1 VTAICSNIA
10 LVAAVFDPSF
20 ELAFEGPLGTHM
32 ISLQKTS
39 VSEGTHGRINRIAF
53 PALLFGFCA
62 GFFMPS
68 AGAYAATD
76 SKKSSHMEATQGVT
90 DNLARQKTLKSSVGT
105 VEGKSNWRGKKGRC
119 LLKISGKKFIDGQ
132 CWVRLETGGSFQ
144 IMSLNES
151 YIAQLLRLD
160 GEAIGYWNETAGST
174 HAHATLG
181 VMNRSGACWKNVKAE
196 ICAWSL

>member
-1 VTAICSNIA
+1 VTAIRIKMAGIA
-10 LVAAVFDPSF
+10 QYLMKVSSWRLRVHW
-20 ELAFEGPLGTHM
+20 GTHM
-32 ISLQKTS
+32 ISLQKPA
-39 VSEGTHGRINRIAF
+39 VAEITHPRLNRIALPTF
-53 PALLFGFCA
+53 LFGFCA
-62 GFFMPS
+62 AFVVPS
-68 AGAYAATD
+68 SAAYAATD
-76 SKKSSHMEATQGVT
+76 YKKSSQIEASQGFA
-90 DNLARQKTLKSSVGT
+90 DNLARPKTLKNSVGA
-105 VEGKSNWRGKKGRC
+105 VDGKTNWRGKNGRC

-181 VMNRSGACWKNVKAE
+181 VMNRSGACWKSRKAE

>member
-1 VTAICSNIA
+1 
-10 LVAAVFDPSF
+10 
-20 ELAFEGPLGTHM
+20 M

-39 VSEGTHGRINRIAF
+39 VSEKTHGGLNRIAL
-53 PALLFGFCA
+53 PALLFGYCA
-62 GFFMPS
+62 VFFMPC

-76 SKKSSHMEATQGVT
+76 SRKSPQMVATQGFA
-90 DNLARQKTLKSSVGT
+90 DNLARPRILKSSVGT

-119 LLKISGKKFIDGQ
+119 LLKISEKKFIDGQ

-160 GEAIGYWNETAGST
+160 GEAVGYWNETAGST

-181 VMNRSGACWKNVKAE
+181 VMNRSGACWKNGQAE

>member
-1 VTAICSNIA
+1 MV
-10 LVAAVFDPSF
+10 
-20 ELAFEGPLGTHM
+20 
-32 ISLQKTS
+32 SLQKMS
-39 VSEGTHGRINRIAF
+39 VSERTHGRLNRLAF
-53 PALLFGFCA
+53 PAFLFGFCA
-62 GFFMPS
+62 VFFVPS

-76 SKKSSHMEATQGVT
+76 SKKSPHMEATQAFA
-90 DNLARQKTLKSSVGT
+90 DNLTQPKTLKSSVGT

-181 VMNRSGACWKNVKAE
+181 VMKRSGACWKSGKAE

>member
-1 VTAICSNIA
+1 
-10 LVAAVFDPSF
+10 
-20 ELAFEGPLGTHM
+20 M

-39 VSEGTHGRINRIAF
+39 VSERTHGRLNRIVF
-53 PALLFGFCA
+53 PALLFGFGA
-62 GFFMPS
+62 TFVMPS
-68 AGAYAATD
+68 AGAYAVTD
-76 SKKSSHMEATQGVT
+76 SKKSSHMEATQGFA
-90 DNLARQKTLKSSVGT
+90 DNLAQPKTLKSPVGT

-119 LLKISGKKFIDGQ
+119 LLKISGKKLIDGQ

-144 IMSLNES
+144 IMSLNEI

-160 GEAIGYWNETAGST
+160 GDAIGYWNETAGST

-181 VMNRSGACWKNVKAE
+181 VMNRSGACWKNGKAE

>member
-1 VTAICSNIA
+1 MV
-10 LVAAVFDPSF
+10 
-20 ELAFEGPLGTHM
+20 
-32 ISLQKTS
+32 SLQKTS
-39 VSEGTHGRINRIAF
+39 VSERTHGRLNRLAF
-53 PALLFGFCA
+53 PAFLFGFCA
-62 GFFMPS
+62 VFVVPS

-76 SKKSSHMEATQGVT
+76 SKKSPHMEATQAFA
-90 DNLARQKTLKSSVGT
+90 DNLTQPNTLKSSVGT

-181 VMNRSGACWKNVKAE
+181 VMNRSGACWKSGKAE